1 MNIIVTGGAGFIG
14 STFVRRALRQGHK
27 VTNIDKLTYAGSLD
41 NLRDCVNPTPPPQPN
56 YRFFQEDVCDRP
68 AILSILSEAQP
79 EVIVHMAAE
88 THVDRSIECA
98 DQFVRTNVLG
108 TQAMLDAALNCSKK
122 SRKPLFLYISTDE
135 VFGSIPGTGRF
146 SEESPY
152 RPNSPYAASKA
163 ASDFLVRS
171 YRNTY
176 GLRTITVNASNNYGP
191 YQFPEKLIPLSI
203 SNALKK
209 LPIPIYGDGMQV
221 RDWLY
226 VEDHVDALFSLID
239 KGREGESY
247 CIGADCERNNLDV
260 IRQICGLLSQKLDD
274 EFDYESLITH
284 VKDRLGHDLRYATD
298 SSKLRTHTE
307 WTPTTSF
314 EEGLSK
320 TVDWYI
326 KKSSNNCS
334 TKS

>member
-1 MNIIVTGGAGFIG
+1 MNILITGGAGFIG
-14 STFVRRALRQGHK
+14 SAFVRRALRQGHK
-27 VTNIDKLTYAGSLD
+27 IANIDKLTYAGNLD
-41 NLRDCVNPTPPPQPN
+41 NLRDCTNPPPPS
-56 YRFFQEDVCDRP
+56 YRFFQEDICNRS
-68 AILSILSEAQP
+68 AILSILSKAQP
-79 EVIVHMAAE
+79 EIIVHMAAE

-108 TQAMLDAALNCSKK
+108 TQVMLDVVLNCSK
-122 SRKPLFLYISTDE
+122 SDRRPLFLHISTDE

-191 YQFPEKLIPLSI
+191 YQFPEKLIPLAI

-209 LPIPIYGDGMQV
+209 QPIPIYGNGMQV

-226 VEDHVDALFSLID
+226 VEDHIDALLTLID
-239 KGREGESY
+239 NGKAGESY

-260 IRQICGLLSQKLDD
+260 IRQICRLLGQKLDD
-274 EFDYESLITH
+274 GFDYESLITH
-284 VKDRLGHDLRYATD
+284 VKDRPGHDLRYATD
-298 SSKLRTHTE
+298 SSKLRTHTK
-307 WTPTTSF
+307 WTPKTSF
-314 EEGLSK
+314 EEGIGK

-326 KKSSNNCS
+326 KRSHQDCS
-334 TKS
+334 AKL